1 VLLRGTSVGRDTTN
15 NKRKYGKQVLTTA
28 RQQSPWHKPIIF
40 TLKDEEEVTY
50 PYKDAFIIY
59 MVLTNYRVHREL
71 VDVKN
76 FVNIL
81 SRDVMTQM
89 RIDPS
94 R

>member
-1 VLLRGTSVGRDTTN
+1 
-15 NKRKYGKQVLTTA
+15 
-28 RQQSPWHKPIIF
+28 
-40 TLKDEEEVTY
+40 VTY
-50 PYKDAFIIY
+50 PHKDAFIIY

-71 VDVKN
+71 VDVEN